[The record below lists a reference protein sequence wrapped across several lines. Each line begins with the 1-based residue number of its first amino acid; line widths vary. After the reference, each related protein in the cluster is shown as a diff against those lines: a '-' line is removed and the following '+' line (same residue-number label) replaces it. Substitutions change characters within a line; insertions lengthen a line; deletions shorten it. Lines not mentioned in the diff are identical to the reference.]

1 MGLEDVIGVID
12 VVRAAMKT
20 IPVIGGQL
28 EGGVEVL
35 LLICKHAE
43 VCRDASDPL
52 APDEFRPDCAI
63 ECGGCEGA
71 RTTGRRPVCIHRQSD
86 RSVASEGRAARQAR

>member
-1 MGLEDVIGVID
+1 MGLEDVIGVIG

-35 LLICKHAE
+35 LLLCKHAE
-43 VCRDASDPL
+43 VRCNPADVTPSNQSRSDG
-52 APDEFRPDCAI
+52 AI
-63 ECGGCEGA
+63 
-71 RTTGRRPVCIHRQSD
+71 
-86 RSVASEGRAARQAR
+86 

>member
-43 VCRDASDPL
+43 VRRNTTCVFSADRLCSD
-52 APDEFRPDCAI
+52 C
-63 ECGGCEGA
+63 
-71 RTTGRRPVCIHRQSD
+71 
-86 RSVASEGRAARQAR
+86 